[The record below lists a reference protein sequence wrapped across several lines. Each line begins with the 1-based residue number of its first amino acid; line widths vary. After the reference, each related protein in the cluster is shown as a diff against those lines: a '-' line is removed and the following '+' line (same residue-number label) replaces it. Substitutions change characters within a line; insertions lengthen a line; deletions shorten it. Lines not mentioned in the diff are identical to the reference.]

1 MTDQNK
7 PRPKVTSHITST
19 PSHSPSTTYKASIR
33 AKVTPSA
40 ITASQTPPGAR
51 SEPSLRSTPSSSSLR
66 SHVSASSAGT
76 PRTGAR
82 SPLQRTPS
90 TPAPVPQARVTKP
103 FQAQRSP
110 LTPGFAPSSGRPSS
124 SSSSV
129 SASGVASGTPVAAPR
144 VRAAKSAL
152 GVSSVSNSSASKRK
166 NNTESGS
173 GSRSRSRSGNDDG
186 SEYEQTPDVQV
197 RRYAAD
203 KATSTVGTNGRI
215 DRAPRARVK
224 LQPQP
229 QTQAQ
234 TGLQPK
240 SSSKSTPTPSTSSPS
255 PSRSSS
261 RSAIHAAGTAD
272 TPTPPVRPANAGNDT
287 ENGSGTPS
295 SPKDSN
301 STTSALGIV
310 NAYLSSSPWPRI
322 PSPEHPSPEREPLP
336 HAVLHRLLHHHYRL
350 YTGPDLDS
358 LPLERSRSSTDN
370 LESKAYTLDKDQ
382 ALNQPQNQNQ
392 NQSHNQGT
400 HLPPHVPYHLLTHP
414 TASAPVSPIHYSQL
428 QDPDADIQAQDEGP
442 NVPSA
447 LSSTSITA
455 TSFTVTRR
463 MSKPRLPPMVLHP
476 SERQQALK
484 EGRKIVGTASVG
496 SGMRM
501 MPGSPEM
508 KTVELPALTP
518 RVPGTPV
525 LAGQGNG
532 EWKDD
537 ELVEEVE
544 EEREA
549 EAEGGGEGENGHGN
563 GEEYQYR
570 YENGNDNEDNYE
582 HGYEHRYEYNDNE
595 NENGNGNGEIYT
607 IENGQG
613 NREKSTEQEE
623 VTNKIG
629 VEGEG
634 IKSGRVGNE
643 VEIEAGT
650 EGKGREEQEVDDMLG
665 TDAVEAKIN
674 RKIADLEISNASLL
688 AINQALETTKSKQ
701 RAEIGKL
708 RRRLRETLAFPH
720 LDAGGASGGSASTFG
735 RGFGAGFGGSHS
747 NSGLDLGA
755 STLEDEPERE
765 HDFDLFLLH
774 EAEMADPQLD
784 ARWCKMEDLVLGMK
798 KAAEEAVRRGEEE
811 GSREGR
817 GRVLGW
823 AEMEEMR
830 DMGDGDASYTSE
842 GMGERFEEEEGTV
855 S

>member
-7 PRPKVTSHITST
+7 PRPKVTSHIIST

-40 ITASQTPPGAR
+40 VAASQTPPGA
-51 SEPSLRSTPSSSSLR
+51 SSKPSLKATPSSSSLR

-129 SASGVASGTPVAAPR
+129 SASGVASGTPVAVPR

-166 NNTESGS
+166 NNTESGP

-186 SEYEQTPDVQV
+186 SEYEQTPDAQA
-197 RRYAAD
+197 RRYAVD
-203 KATSTVGTNGRI
+203 KETSTVGTNGRI

-240 SSSKSTPTPSTSSPS
+240 SSSKSTPTQSTSSPS

-261 RSAIHAAGTAD
+261 RPAIHAAGTAD
-272 TPTPPVRPANAGNDT
+272 TPTPPVRRANTGNDT
-287 ENGSGTPS
+287 ENGSGKPS

-310 NAYLSSSPWPRI
+310 NACLSSSPWPRL

-336 HAVLHRLLHHHYRL
+336 HAVLHRLLHHHYHL
-350 YTGPDLDS
+350 YTGPGLDS

-382 ALNQPQNQNQ
+382 TQNQNQ
-392 NQSHNQGT
+392 NQSQNQGT

-414 TASAPVSPIHYSQL
+414 TASAPASPIHYSQL
-428 QDPDADIQAQDEGP
+428 QDPNPDIQAQDQDP
-442 NVPSA
+442 NLPSA
-447 LSSTSITA
+447 QPSTSTTTTT
-455 TSFTVTRR
+455 TSFTMTRR
-463 MSKPRLPPMVLHP
+463 TSKPRLPPMVLHP

-484 EGRKIVGTASVG
+484 EGRKLVGAANVG

-544 EEREA
+544 EEWEV
-549 EAEGGGEGENGHGN
+549 EGEGEGEGENGHGN

-570 YENGNDNEDNYE
+570 YENGNDNEDNHE
-582 HGYEHRYEYNDNE
+582 HEYEHRYEYNDND
-595 NENGNGNGEIYT
+595 NRNGEIYT
-607 IENGQG
+607 IENGHG

-623 VTNKIG
+623 VTNKTG

-634 IKSGRVGNE
+634 IKRGLVENQVE
-643 VEIEAGT
+643 VEAGT
-650 EGKGREEQEVDDMLG
+650 ESKGKEEQEVDDMLG

-688 AINQALETTKSKQ
+688 AINQALEATKSKQ

-720 LDAGGASGGSASTFG
+720 LGAGGASGGSASSFG
-735 RGFGAGFGGSHS
+735 RGFGASFGGSHSNS

-774 EAEMADPQLD
+774 GAEMADPQLD

-798 KAAEEAVRRGEEE
+798 KAAEEAVRKGEEE

-830 DMGDGDASYTSE
+830 DMGDGDASFTSE
-842 GMGERFEEEEGTV
+842 GNGEKSEEEEGGTV

>member
-19 PSHSPSTTYKASIR
+19 PSHPPSTTYKASIR
-33 AKVTPSA
+33 AKVTPGA
-40 ITASQTPPGAR
+40 ITASQTPPGA
-51 SEPSLRSTPSSSSLR
+51 SSKPSLKSTPSSSSLR
-66 SHVSASSAGT
+66 SHASASSAGT

-82 SPLQRTPS
+82 SPLQRTPSTPS

-110 LTPGFAPSSGRPSS
+110 LTPGFAPSSGHPSS

-129 SASGVASGTPVAAPR
+129 SASGVASGTPVAVPR

-152 GVSSVSNSSASKRK
+152 GVSSLSNSSASKRK
-166 NNTESGS
+166 NNTESS
-173 GSRSRSRSGNDDG
+173 TGSRSHSRSGNDDG
-186 SEYEQTPDVQV
+186 SEYEQTPDAQA
-197 RRYAAD
+197 RRYAVD

-240 SSSKSTPTPSTSSPS
+240 SSSKSTPTPSASSPS
-255 PSRSSS
+255 PSCSSS

-272 TPTPPVRPANAGNDT
+272 TPTPPVRPANTVNDT
-287 ENGSGTPS
+287 ENASGIPS

-310 NAYLSSSPWPRI
+310 NAYLSSSPWPRL

-336 HAVLHRLLHHHYRL
+336 HAVLHRLLHHHYHL
-350 YTGPDLDS
+350 YTGPGLDS

-382 ALNQPQNQNQ
+382 APNQTQTQNQ
-392 NQSHNQGT
+392 NQSQNQGT

-414 TASAPVSPIHYSQL
+414 TASAPASPIHYSQL
-428 QDPDADIQAQDEGP
+428 QDHNPDIQAQDQDP
-442 NVPSA
+442 NLPSA
-447 LSSTSITA
+447 LPSTSTS
-455 TSFTVTRR
+455 TSFTMTRR
-463 MSKPRLPPMVLHP
+463 TSKPRLPPMVLHP
-476 SERQQALK
+476 YERQQALK
-484 EGRKIVGTASVG
+484 EGRKIVGAASVG
-496 SGMRM
+496 SGMRI

-544 EEREA
+544 EEWEV
-549 EAEGGGEGENGHGN
+549 EGEGEGENGHGN

-570 YENGNDNEDNYE
+570 HDNGNDNEDNHEDEYE
-582 HGYEHRYEYNDNE
+582 QRYEYNDNDNE
-595 NENGNGNGEIYT
+595 NENGEIGTRKNGY
-607 IENGQG
+607 G
-613 NREKSTEQEE
+613 NRENGTEQEE
-623 VTNKIG
+623 VTNKTG
-629 VEGEG
+629 GEGEG
-634 IKSGRVGNE
+634 IKRDRVENE
-643 VEIEAGT
+643 VEVEAGT
-650 EGKGREEQEVDDMLG
+650 EEKGNEEQEVDDMLG

-688 AINQALETTKSKQ
+688 AINQALEATKSKQ

-720 LDAGGASGGSASTFG
+720 LGAGGASGGSPSSFG
-735 RGFGAGFGGSHS
+735 RGFGAGFSGSHS

-765 HDFDLFLLH
+765 NDFDLFLLH

-798 KAAEEAVRRGEEE
+798 KAAEEAVRKGEEE

-830 DMGDGDASYTSE
+830 DMGDGDASFTSE
-842 GMGERFEEEEGTV
+842 GNGEKSEEEEGTV

>member
-19 PSHSPSTTYKASIR
+19 PSHPPSTTYKASIR
-33 AKVTPSA
+33 AKVTPGGVWEA
-40 ITASQTPPGAR
+40 VAK
-51 SEPSLRSTPSSSSLR
+51 PSLKSTPSSSSLR
-66 SHVSASSAGT
+66 SHASASSAGT

-82 SPLQRTPS
+82 SPLQRTPSTPS

-110 LTPGFAPSSGRPSS
+110 LTPGFAPSSGHPSS

-129 SASGVASGTPVAAPR
+129 SASGVASGTPVAVPR

-152 GVSSVSNSSASKRK
+152 GVSSLSNSSASKRK
-166 NNTESGS
+166 NNTESS
-173 GSRSRSRSGNDDG
+173 TGSRSHSRSGNDDG
-186 SEYEQTPDVQV
+186 SEYEQTPDAQA
-197 RRYAAD
+197 RRYAVD

-234 TGLQPK
+234 TGLQ
-240 SSSKSTPTPSTSSPS
+240 
-255 PSRSSS
+255 
-261 RSAIHAAGTAD
+261 
-272 TPTPPVRPANAGNDT
+272 
-287 ENGSGTPS
+287 
-295 SPKDSN
+295 
-301 STTSALGIV
+301 
-310 NAYLSSSPWPRI
+310 
-322 PSPEHPSPEREPLP
+322 
-336 HAVLHRLLHHHYRL
+336 
-350 YTGPDLDS
+350 
-358 LPLERSRSSTDN
+358 
-370 LESKAYTLDKDQ
+370 
-382 ALNQPQNQNQ
+382 
-392 NQSHNQGT
+392 NQGT

-414 TASAPVSPIHYSQL
+414 TASAPASPIHYSQL
-428 QDPDADIQAQDEGP
+428 QDHNPDIQAQDQDP
-442 NVPSA
+442 NLPSA
-447 LSSTSITA
+447 LPSTSTS
-455 TSFTVTRR
+455 TSFTMTRR
-463 MSKPRLPPMVLHP
+463 TSKPRLPPMVLHP
-476 SERQQALK
+476 YERQQALK
-484 EGRKIVGTASVG
+484 EGRKIVGAASVG
-496 SGMRM
+496 SGMRI

-518 RVPGTPV
+518 HVPGTPV

-537 ELVEEVE
+537 EK
-544 EEREA
+544 
-549 EAEGGGEGENGHGN
+549 NG
-563 GEEYQYR
+563 Y
-570 YENGNDNEDNYE
+570 
-582 HGYEHRYEYNDNE
+582 
-595 NENGNGNGEIYT
+595 
-607 IENGQG
+607 G
-613 NREKSTEQEE
+613 NRENGTEQEE
-623 VTNKIG
+623 VTNKTG
-629 VEGEG
+629 GEGEG
-634 IKSGRVGNE
+634 IKRDRVENE
-643 VEIEAGT
+643 VEVEAGT
-650 EGKGREEQEVDDMLG
+650 EEKGNEEQEVDDMLG

-688 AINQALETTKSKQ
+688 AINQALEATKSKQ

-720 LDAGGASGGSASTFG
+720 LGAGGASGGSPSSFG
-735 RGFGAGFGGSHS
+735 RGFGAGFSGSHS

-765 HDFDLFLLH
+765 NDFDLFLLH

-798 KAAEEAVRRGEEE
+798 KAAEEAVRKGEEE

-830 DMGDGDASYTSE
+830 DMGDGDASFTSE
-842 GMGERFEEEEGTV
+842 GNGEKSEEEEGTV

>member
-19 PSHSPSTTYKASIR
+19 PSHPPSTTYKASIR
-33 AKVTPSA
+33 AKVTPGA
-40 ITASQTPPGAR
+40 ITASQTPPGA
-51 SEPSLRSTPSSSSLR
+51 SSKPSLKSTPSSSSLR
-66 SHVSASSAGT
+66 SHASASSAGT

-82 SPLQRTPS
+82 SPLQRTPSTPS

-110 LTPGFAPSSGRPSS
+110 LTPGFAPSSGHPSS

-129 SASGVASGTPVAAPR
+129 SASGVASGTPVAVPR

-152 GVSSVSNSSASKRK
+152 GVSSLSNSSASKRK
-166 NNTESGS
+166 NNTESS
-173 GSRSRSRSGNDDG
+173 TGSRSHSRSGNDDG
-186 SEYEQTPDVQV
+186 SEYEQTPDAQA
-197 RRYAAD
+197 RRYAVD

-234 TGLQPK
+234 TGLQ
-240 SSSKSTPTPSTSSPS
+240 
-255 PSRSSS
+255 
-261 RSAIHAAGTAD
+261 
-272 TPTPPVRPANAGNDT
+272 
-287 ENGSGTPS
+287 
-295 SPKDSN
+295 
-301 STTSALGIV
+301 
-310 NAYLSSSPWPRI
+310 
-322 PSPEHPSPEREPLP
+322 
-336 HAVLHRLLHHHYRL
+336 
-350 YTGPDLDS
+350 
-358 LPLERSRSSTDN
+358 
-370 LESKAYTLDKDQ
+370 
-382 ALNQPQNQNQ
+382 
-392 NQSHNQGT
+392 NQGT

-414 TASAPVSPIHYSQL
+414 TASAPASPIHYSQL
-428 QDPDADIQAQDEGP
+428 QDHNPDIQAQDQDP
-442 NVPSA
+442 NLPSA
-447 LSSTSITA
+447 LPSTSTS
-455 TSFTVTRR
+455 TSFTMTRR
-463 MSKPRLPPMVLHP
+463 TSKPRLPPMVLHP
-476 SERQQALK
+476 YERQQALK
-484 EGRKIVGTASVG
+484 EGRKIVGAASVG
-496 SGMRM
+496 SGMRI

-537 ELVEEVE
+537 EK
-544 EEREA
+544 
-549 EAEGGGEGENGHGN
+549 NG
-563 GEEYQYR
+563 Y
-570 YENGNDNEDNYE
+570 
-582 HGYEHRYEYNDNE
+582 
-595 NENGNGNGEIYT
+595 
-607 IENGQG
+607 G
-613 NREKSTEQEE
+613 NRENGTEQEE
-623 VTNKIG
+623 VTNKTG
-629 VEGEG
+629 GEGEG
-634 IKSGRVGNE
+634 IKRDRVENE
-643 VEIEAGT
+643 VEVEAGT
-650 EGKGREEQEVDDMLG
+650 EEKGNEEQEVDDMLG

-688 AINQALETTKSKQ
+688 AINQALEATKSKQ

-720 LDAGGASGGSASTFG
+720 LGAGGASGGSPSSFG
-735 RGFGAGFGGSHS
+735 RGFGAGFSGSHS

-765 HDFDLFLLH
+765 NDFDLFLLH

-798 KAAEEAVRRGEEE
+798 KAAEEAVRKGEEE

-830 DMGDGDASYTSE
+830 DMGDGDASFTSE
-842 GMGERFEEEEGTV
+842 GNGEKSEEEEGTV

>member
-40 ITASQTPPGAR
+40 ITASQTPPGA
-51 SEPSLRSTPSSSSLR
+51 SSKASLKSTPSSSSLR
-66 SHVSASSAGT
+66 AHVSASSAGT

-129 SASGVASGTPVAAPR
+129 SASGVASGTPVAVPR

-152 GVSSVSNSSASKRK
+152 GLSSVSNSSASKRK
-166 NNTESGS
+166 NNTESGT

-186 SEYEQTPDVQV
+186 SEYEQTPDAQA
-197 RRYAAD
+197 RRYAVD
-203 KATSTVGTNGRI
+203 KATTTVGTNGRI

-234 TGLQPK
+234 TGLQ
-240 SSSKSTPTPSTSSPS
+240 
-255 PSRSSS
+255 
-261 RSAIHAAGTAD
+261 
-272 TPTPPVRPANAGNDT
+272 
-287 ENGSGTPS
+287 
-295 SPKDSN
+295 
-301 STTSALGIV
+301 
-310 NAYLSSSPWPRI
+310 
-322 PSPEHPSPEREPLP
+322 
-336 HAVLHRLLHHHYRL
+336 
-350 YTGPDLDS
+350 
-358 LPLERSRSSTDN
+358 
-370 LESKAYTLDKDQ
+370 
-382 ALNQPQNQNQ
+382 
-392 NQSHNQGT
+392 NQGS
-400 HLPPHVPYHLLTHP
+400 HLPPHVPYYLLTHP
-414 TASAPVSPIHYSQL
+414 TASAPASPIHYSQL
-428 QDPDADIQAQDEGP
+428 QDPNPDIQAQDQDP
-442 NVPSA
+442 NLPSA
-447 LSSTSITA
+447 TSTT
-455 TSFTVTRR
+455 TSFTMTRR
-463 MSKPRLPPMVLHP
+463 TSKPRLPPMVLHP

-484 EGRKIVGTASVG
+484 EGRKIVGAASVG

-537 ELVEEVE
+537 EK
-544 EEREA
+544 
-549 EAEGGGEGENGHGN
+549 NG
-563 GEEYQYR
+563 Y
-570 YENGNDNEDNYE
+570 
-582 HGYEHRYEYNDNE
+582 
-595 NENGNGNGEIYT
+595 
-607 IENGQG
+607 G

-623 VTNKIG
+623 VTNKTG
-629 VEGEG
+629 GEGEG
-634 IKSGRVGNE
+634 IKRGRVENE

-650 EGKGREEQEVDDMLG
+650 EEKGKEEQEVDDMLG

-688 AINQALETTKSKQ
+688 AINQALEATKSKQ

-720 LDAGGASGGSASTFG
+720 LSAGGASGGSASSFG

-747 NSGLDLGA
+747 NSGLDLGT
-755 STLEDEPERE
+755 STLEDEPEPE

-798 KAAEEAVRRGEEE
+798 KAAEEAVRKGEED

-830 DMGDGDASYTSE
+830 DMGDGDASFTSE
-842 GMGERFEEEEGTV
+842 GNGERSEEEEGTV

>member
-40 ITASQTPPGAR
+40 ITASQTPP
-51 SEPSLRSTPSSSSLR
+51 SSSSKPSLKSTPSSSSLR

-82 SPLQRTPS
+82 SPLQRTSS
-90 TPAPVPQARVTKP
+90 TPAPVPQARVTKS

-110 LTPGFAPSSGRPSS
+110 LTPGFAPSSGGPSS

-129 SASGVASGTPVAAPR
+129 SASGVTLGAPVAVPR
-144 VRAAKSAL
+144 VRAVKSAL
-152 GVSSVSNSSASKRK
+152 GVSSVSGSSAGKRK

-173 GSRSRSRSGNDDG
+173 GSRSRSGNDDG
-186 SEYEQTPDVQV
+186 SEYEQTPDAQV
-197 RRYAAD
+197 RRYTVEKAA
-203 KATSTVGTNGRI
+203 STVVTNGRI

-224 LQPQP
+224 LQPQS

-272 TPTPPVRPANAGNDT
+272 TPTPPVRPANTANDT
-287 ENGSGTPS
+287 ENGSGIPS
-295 SPKDSN
+295 SPKHPN

-310 NAYLSSSPWPRI
+310 NAYLSSSPWPRL

-336 HAVLHRLLHHHYRL
+336 HAVLHRLLHHHYHL
-350 YTGPDLDS
+350 YTGPGLDS

-370 LESKAYTLDKDQ
+370 FESKAYTLDKDQ
-382 ALNQPQNQNQ
+382 APNQTQ
-392 NQSHNQGT
+392 NQSQNQGT

-414 TASAPVSPIHYSQL
+414 TASAPASPIHYSQL
-428 QDPDADIQAQDEGP
+428 QDPNPDIQAQDQDP
-442 NVPSA
+442 NLPSA
-447 LSSTSITA
+447 QPSTSTT
-455 TSFTVTRR
+455 TSFTMTRKT
-463 MSKPRLPPMVLHP
+463 SKPRLPPMVLHP

-484 EGRKIVGTASVG
+484 EGRKIVSAASVG

-508 KTVELPALTP
+508 KTVELPVLTP
-518 RVPGTPV
+518 RVPGSPF

-532 EWKDD
+532 EWKED

-544 EEREA
+544 EEW
-549 EAEGGGEGENGHGN
+549 EGEGEGEGENGHGN
-563 GEEYQYR
+563 GEEYEYR
-570 YENGNDNEDNYE
+570 YENGNDNEDNHE
-582 HGYEHRYEYNDNE
+582 DEYEHRYEYNENE
-595 NENGNGNGEIYT
+595 NENGNGEIYT
-607 IENGQG
+607 TKNGYG

-623 VTNKIG
+623 VTNKTG
-629 VEGEG
+629 GEGEG
-634 IKSGRVGNE
+634 IRRGRVENE
-643 VEIEAGT
+643 VEVEAGT
-650 EGKGREEQEVDDMLG
+650 EEKGKEEQEVDDMLG

-708 RRRLRETLAFPH
+708 RRRLRETLGFPH
-720 LDAGGASGGSASTFG
+720 LNAGGASSGSASSFG
-735 RGFGAGFGGSHS
+735 RGIGAGFGGSHS

-765 HDFDLFLLH
+765 HDFLLH

-798 KAAEEAVRRGEEE
+798 NAAEEAVRKGEEE

-830 DMGDGDASYTSE
+830 DMGDGDASFTSE
-842 GMGERFEEEEGTV
+842 GNGERSEEGGTV